1 MFFSFKDD
9 RNKKSISQNQLFNMK
24 VRENKNIFFFMDKSV
39 GIFKIIF
46 SSFQDK
52 TNVYIFSP

>member
-1 MFFSFKDD
+1 
-9 RNKKSISQNQLFNMK
+9 MK